1 MCINKNVNKNIVVNQ
16 CTCISGGRRPGL
28 TLSNL
33 MECVTGA
40 SEEPVLGFTLQP
52 SIEFVEVG
60 ISFLPTAN
68 TCSNSMTL
76 PRPSSELEIPADDK
90 LFDLYDY
97 AFLNTYYGLV

>member
-33 MECVTGA
+33 MEFVTGA

-68 TCSNSMTL
+68 TCSNSMML